1 MHAVGILTVSIVL
14 YPHLHHLK
22 GFTVPELGQ
31 LRVSPPITMHHPV
44 SLLTSLTALNSLV
57 ISSGWMVTL
66 GLGRAIA
73 SIRPTLTAGSNSKFN
88 LTVLDWRFK
97 THYDPNYTNH
107 KASDDFSV
115 ADEAD
120 CEEYRYTSCSVTDFF
135 GALNPNSI
143 TSLDLDFE
151 VRYTRQ
157 QQGDLG
163 DGSAPVRQAKSLEA
177 LRIAH
182 LRCDAPKLLALFHL
196 MVEAGFAPK
205 SLSLVELYFEQR
217 HVAPSGSWNFAE
229 GIFANLEDLELVRF
243 TGMFDLFQT
252 GKNRQQCFRPIP
264 PTRSLKLSY
273 TQRHVEEARRMPT
286 SVEYFFLHHLPC
298 LANTLTT
305 LKLCDTEYAFDTRTE
320 PRWRVSYSEEDGGME
335 SSPLEYLVN
344 LRTLVLTGDIS
355 LFLLR
360 NRLPQILSALKNTLT
375 TCDLCF
381 SIPSLHSQ
389 GQKLQS
395 FLVCNRL
402 ENLYLREWNWDVDEV
417 LHTPMLLRTE
427 DVKSFVERCRMDG
440 GGVLKELGV
449 DGGLLQV
456 AGWQNWGEVQK
467 WVEER
472 GCRFYYSPGQMWKV
486 GYVKFSGGRDPTF
499 T

>member
-1 MHAVGILTVSIVL
+1 MSCSWILTVSIVL
-14 YPHLHHLK
+14 YPQLHHLK

-44 SLLTSLTALNSLV
+44 SLLTSLSALNSLV

-73 SIRPTLTAGSNSKFN
+73 SIRPTLTGNSKFN

-97 THYDPNYTNH
+97 THYDPNFTNH
-107 KASDDFSV
+107 KDDFG
-115 ADEAD
+115 AED

-182 LRCDAPKLLALFHL
+182 LRCDAPKLLAVFHL

-217 HVAPSGSWNFAE
+217 HIAPPSGWNFAD
-229 GIFANLEDLELVRF
+229 GIFAQLEDLELVRF
-243 TGMFDLFQT
+243 TGMFDLFQVQ
-252 GKNRQQCFRPIP
+252 GQRYRPIP

-273 TQRHVEEARRMPT
+273 TQRHVEEARLMST
-286 SVEYFFLHHLPC
+286 SVEFFFLHHLPC
-298 LANTLTT
+298 LAATLTT
-305 LKLCDTEYAFDTRTE
+305 LKLCDTEYGFDARAE
-320 PRWRVSYSEEDGGME
+320 PRWRVAYEEEVPME
-335 SSPLEYLVN
+335 TSPLEYLVN

-355 LFLLR
+355 LFLTR
-360 NRLPQILSALKNTLT
+360 DRLPQILEALKNTLA

-381 SIPSLHSQ
+381 SIPSLQ
-389 GQKLQS
+389 GNLQS
-395 FLVCNRL
+395 FLVCKRL

-417 LHTPMLLRTE
+417 LHVPQLLRTE
-427 DVKSFVERCRMDG
+427 DVKAFVEACKTVAIPGTQRRRP
-440 GGVLKELGV
+440 VLRELGI

-467 WVEER
+467 WVEGR
-472 GCRFYYSPGQMWKV
+472 GCRFYYSPGHMCKV
-486 GYVKFSGGRDPTF
+486 GYVAFSGGRDPTF